1 MQYEVVPV
9 DSGPHFRSGGKA
21 NSSYIQFNLT
31 KHIQYT
37 VPSIQYGSTS
47 SLAIH
52 GYIYEIY
59 GSKYLWPT
67 LVTNDNL
74 TNK

>member
-31 KHIQYT
+31 KHIQYIVT
-37 VPSIQYGSTS
+37 SIQYSSTF
-47 SLAIH
+47 SLAMH
-52 GYIYEIY
+52 SFYEIY
-59 GSKYLWPT
+59 GTKYLWPA
-67 LVTNDNL
+67 LVA
-74 TNK
+74 K